1 MPGKILIVDPIITN
15 RVMLKAQLVSEYFS
29 VTLAADHTSAR
40 REMYK
45 SLPDVLLLNYDCE
58 MATGFAT
65 CRAIRGDPRTAYL
78 PIVLLCS
85 TVEDSF
91 WHSAYQF
98 GVDEVLPTAPETD
111 LLSNRLAQL
120 VRRKEVVE
128 EQRVRQRTYIDMGF
142 AENQVQF
149 PPQFPPALTLDC
161 TQAELLLSGEIGA
174 ALKRLLKP
182 EFPAVRL
189 RKNVPNP
196 TVSIIEEAQLGQ
208 KHALQFL
215 CTLQQQGLKA
225 KVAPK
230 ILYVSQSH
238 SPEIYRR
245 ALELGAD
252 DFMGH
257 PYCAAEMATRVRRLA
272 WLHQIRTDAEKTI
285 DDRLRLAML
294 DPMTGLYNRRYALQY
309 LENIAKKDMEQ
320 ARSITVMMLDLDN
333 FKAVNDAFGHPA
345 GDAVIC
351 ETARRLKNNLRDADL
366 VARVGGEEFLVVLRD
381 TPIAQAHA
389 IAKRMCAH
397 INAVKFQPDTIP
409 LPFAVSIS
417 IGVAYSSDTSLTAQD
432 MISHADHAL
441 YQSKGQGRNRV
452 TLSSLAA

>member
-29 VTLAADHTSAR
+29 VTLAPDYPSAR
-40 REMYK
+40 REIYK

-58 MATGFAT
+58 MATGFAS
-65 CRAIRGDPRTAYL
+65 CRAIRSDPTTAYL

-98 GVDEVLPTAPETD
+98 GVDEVLPSAPETD

-120 VRRKEVVE
+120 VRRKEVIE

-142 AENQVQF
+142 AENQVHF
-149 PPQFPPALTLDC
+149 PPLFPPALSLDC
-161 TQAELLLSGEIGA
+161 AQAE
-174 ALKRLLKP
+174 ALMTGKLGTELKHLLKSG
-182 EFPAVRL
+182 FPAVSL
-189 RKNVPNP
+189 GKNAPDP
-196 TVSIIEEAQLGQ
+196 TVHIIEEAQLGQ
-208 KHALQFL
+208 KLALKCLCALQQKG
-215 CTLQQQGLKA
+215 LQA
-225 KVAPK
+225 KVAAK

-238 SPEIYRR
+238 SPEIFRR

-257 PYCAAEMATRVRRLA
+257 PYSAAEMATRLRRLA
-272 WLHQIRTDAEKTI
+272 WLHQIRADAEKTI

-309 LENIAKKDMEQ
+309 LENIAKKDSEP

-381 TPIAQAHA
+381 TPIAQARA

-397 INAVKFQPDTIP
+397 INAVKFQPDSSP

-417 IGVAYSSDTSLTAQD
+417 IGVAYSSDTSITPQD

-452 TLSSLAA
+452 TVSSLAA